1 MRTRTCLI
9 GQSNLFKA
17 GLKRLFMHTP
27 FEVAEEKDTVRE
39 SYDLSWDEGLFLID
53 KPNDIREIEDDIAI
67 LKQSADARRVVLL
80 AESME
85 TDQLALSFA
94 AGVDGYLLE
103 EISPEALLE
112 SLALVMLGEKVFPSR
127 LAVLLCGKSWA
138 KPRTNHM
145 LPTDGHLSER
155 ELEIVRHLTEGL
167 PNKVIANELS
177 ITEATVKVHVKTIL
191 KKLSLSNRT
200 QVAIWAVHNGLAV
213 LPETM
218 TDRATE
224 ETPRSAA

>member
-1 MRTRTCLI
+1 MQTRTCLI

-17 GLKRLFMHTP
+17 GLKKLLLHTP
-27 FEVAEEKDTVRE
+27 FQVMEERETVRD
-39 SYDLSWDEGLFLID
+39 SYDLSWSEGLFLID
-53 KPNDIREIEDDIAI
+53 KPNDIREIEGDISV
-67 LKQSADARRVVLL
+67 LKQAADACRVVVL

-127 LAVLLCGKSWA
+127 LAVLLCGRNWV
-138 KPRTNHM
+138 KPCPRRQA
-145 LPTDGHLSER
+145 PEEAHLSDR

-191 KKLSLSNRT
+191 KKLGVSNRT
-200 QVAIWAVHNGLAV
+200 QVAIWAVHNGLAM
-213 LPETM
+213 LPEALIVT
-218 TDRATE
+218 ATAE
-224 ETPRSAA
+224 RSRSAL

>member
-39 SYDLSWDEGLFLID
+39 SHDLSWDEGLFLID

-67 LKQSADARRVVLL
+67 LKQSAHGRRVVLL

-127 LAVLLCGKSWA
+127 LAVLLCGKNWA
-138 KPRTNHM
+138 MPRPNHH
-145 LPTDGHLSER
+145 LPADGHLSER

-167 PNKVIANELS
+167 PNKVIANELL

-191 KKLSLSNRT
+191 KKLGVANRT
-200 QVAIWAVHNGLAV
+200 QVAIWAVHNGLAI
-213 LPETM
+213 LPEALTAKA
-218 TDRATE
+218 RS